1 MQIAIVGYGRMG
13 KEIERLAN
21 ERGWSINLHVDID
34 TPPVTKA
41 QRENVDVVIHYA
53 SAKDIVNDLTPW
65 AEAHKPIVVGTTG
78 WHNQLQ
84 NIEALVTKN
93 QIGLI
98 YASNFSLG
106 VNVFFQLVKT
116 AAQMMDKFEDYDA
129 FIQEIHHKNKIDSP
143 SGTALT
149 MGQIVLE
156 HLRRKKE
163 LLNETSHIKIRPEQ
177 LHISSTRSGTV
188 VGTHTLAFDSAADT
202 IELKHTAKDRTGF
215 ALGTLFAAEWIR
227 DKKGL
232 FTMDDAFQDLFKQ
245 GDR

>member
-1 MQIAIVGYGRMG
+1 MRLAIVGYGKMG
-13 KEIERLAN
+13 KEIERLAI
-21 ERGWSINLHVDID
+21 ERDWSINLRVDID

-53 SAKDIVNDLTPW
+53 TAKDIVNDLTPW

-78 WHNQLQ
+78 WQDQLK
-84 NIEALVTKN
+84 NIEALVIKN

-106 VNVFFQLVKT
+106 VNIFFHLVKT
-116 AAQMMDKFEDYDA
+116 ATQMMDKFENYDA

-156 HLRRKKE
+156 YLQRKKE
-163 LLNETSHIKIRPEQ
+163 LLTETSHNKIRPEQ
-177 LHISSTRSGTV
+177 LHVSSTRSGTV
-188 VGTHTLAFDSAADT
+188 VGTHTLVFDSAADA
-202 IELKHTAKDRTGF
+202 IELKHTAKDRSGF

-227 DKKGL
+227 GKKGL
-232 FTMDDAFQDLFKQ
+232 FTIDDAFQDLFKQ